1 MKANLH
7 LTDRFLYK
15 FGTAGDLAEACRR
28 PYWVGHRQRDPEP
41 GSGGIMLA
49 LERKKKASAT
59 CSKVTLACHDFIQ
72 AGLRL

>member
-7 LTDRFLYK
+7 LVERFLYK

-41 GSGGIMLA
+41 VLGVIMLA
-49 LERKKKASAT
+49 LERKKKT
-59 CSKVTLACHDFIQ
+59 KDFSHLLQ
-72 AGLRL
+72 SYSCLS

>member
-7 LTDRFLYK
+7 LVEKFLYK
-15 FGTAGDLAEACRR
+15 FGTAGDLAEGCRR

-41 GSGGIMLA
+41 GLGGIMLA
-49 LERKKKASAT
+49 LENKKTLAT
-59 CSKVTLACHDFIQ
+59 CSKVTLAYDFIQ